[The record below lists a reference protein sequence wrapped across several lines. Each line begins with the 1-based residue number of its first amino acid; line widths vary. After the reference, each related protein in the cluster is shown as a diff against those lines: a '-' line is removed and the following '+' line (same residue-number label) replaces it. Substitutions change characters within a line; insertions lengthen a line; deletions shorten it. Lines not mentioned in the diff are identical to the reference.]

1 MNMID
6 VIKDYDNDDNGNNDP
21 CNNRGDD
28 IYIIRKKNAYA
39 INQNNS
45 YQIIIDFND
54 HKLWKFDLHIM
65 ITYQTSLD

>member
-1 MNMID
+1 MID

-54 HKLWKFDLHIM
+54 HKL
-65 ITYQTSLD
+65 